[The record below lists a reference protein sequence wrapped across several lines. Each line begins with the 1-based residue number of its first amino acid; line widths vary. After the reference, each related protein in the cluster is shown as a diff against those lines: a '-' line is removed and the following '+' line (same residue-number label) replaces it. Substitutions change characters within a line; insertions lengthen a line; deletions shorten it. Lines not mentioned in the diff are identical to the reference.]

1 MKAYCET
8 PIPQKKAKGNKL
20 QKHADLDFIDEEVG
34 LVQEDVVYNCNST
47 KVMEN
52 VQSKAFNLITQV
64 SGLMATF
71 KQEDVDTVYAFNQF
85 GRTMG
90 QIFVEISGF
99 KPTLEVSQ
107 TEPQE

>member
-1 MKAYCET
+1 
-8 PIPQKKAKGNKL
+8 
-20 QKHADLDFIDEEVG
+20 
-34 LVQEDVVYNCNST
+34 
-47 KVMEN
+47 MEN

-99 KPTLEVSQ
+99 KPTLEVA
-107 TEPQE
+107 

>member
-1 MKAYCET
+1 
-8 PIPQKKAKGNKL
+8 
-20 QKHADLDFIDEEVG
+20 
-34 LVQEDVVYNCNST
+34 
-47 KVMEN
+47 MEN

-99 KPTLEVSQ
+99 KPTLEVAQ